1 MGSGNGKMNH
11 EIIHEIWVLKW
22 EMCDEQNQQMVDEKC
37 EFICFLF
44 TKWNF
49 EDT

>member
-1 MGSGNGKMNH
+1 MEKINL
-11 EIIHEIWVLKW
+11 ELVHEIWVLKW
-22 EMCDEQNQQMVDEKC
+22 EICGEQNQQKVDEKW
-37 EFICFLF
+37 EIRCFLF